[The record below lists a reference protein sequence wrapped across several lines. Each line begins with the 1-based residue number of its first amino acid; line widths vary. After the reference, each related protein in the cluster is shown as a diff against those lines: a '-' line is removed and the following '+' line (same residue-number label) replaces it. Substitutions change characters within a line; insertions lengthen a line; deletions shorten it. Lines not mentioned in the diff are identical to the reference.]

1 MTPMSSALPKGE
13 QSAYQRWELASFGN
27 RTSGSPAPAAPTIS
41 AHELAALKESAR
53 LEGYANGYREGY
65 ENGHREGETE
75 GKLLSQEKMDIE
87 VSHFVALNQKYAEQL
102 SLAHNE
108 VSKELLDLSLS
119 LAQAMVATKIELEP
133 DTILAI
139 VQEAI
144 DLLPSVHQPAKIH
157 LHPIDAAIVK
167 QKMTEEAGGAAWRV
181 VSDQD
186 IERGGCKLDTAHNQV
201 DATMAQRWTSL
212 RSAFLVN
219 EHS

>member
-1 MTPMSSALPKGE
+1 MSSALPKGE

-27 RTSGSPAPAAPTIS
+27 RTSSSPTPAVPTIS
-41 AHELAALKESAR
+41 ANELAALKESAR

-75 GKLLSQEKMDIE
+75 GKLLSQEKMDVE
-87 VSHFVALNQKYAEQL
+87 VAHFVALNQKYAEQL
-102 SLAHNE
+102 SHAHKE
-108 VSKELLDLSLS
+108 VSQELLDLSLS

-133 DTILAI
+133 NTILAI

-157 LHPIDAAIVK
+157 LHPLDAAIVK
-167 QKMTEEAGGAAWRV
+167 QKMAEEANGAAWRV

-201 DATMAQRWTSL
+201 DATMAMRWKTLSK
-212 RSAFLVN
+212 AFLPN
-219 EHS
+219 DNS

>member
-1 MTPMSSALPKGE
+1 MSSALPKGE

-27 RTSGSPAPAAPTIS
+27 RSSGSPAPAVTPTVS

-65 ENGHREGETE
+65 ENGHREGEVE
-75 GKLLSQEKMDIE
+75 GKLLSQEKMNLE
-87 VSHFVALNQKYAEQL
+87 VAQFVALNQKYAEQL
-102 SLAHNE
+102 SLAHTE

-144 DLLPSVHQPAKIH
+144 DLLPSIHQPAKIH
-157 LHPIDAAIVK
+157 LHPLDAVLVK
-167 QKMTEEAGGAAWRV
+167 EKMSEESGGAAWRV
-181 VSDQD
+181 VSDHD
-186 IERGGCKLDTAHNQV
+186 IERGGCRLDTAHNQV
-201 DATMAQRWTSL
+201 DATLAQRWMNL
-212 RSAFLVN
+212 RSAFLPD
-219 EHS
+219 EKS